1 MRIKRGKKYHKY
13 VNFFRVVYKFRAPFK
28 VLTDGNF
35 FHHSVKE
42 AMDLKNLLNKI
53 LED

>member
-28 VLTDGNF
+28 VLLDGTF
-35 FHHSVKE
+35 FHKACKDAVDIKGQ
-42 AMDLKNLLNKI
+42 L
-53 LED
+53 